1 MGIYRETRYTDSDG
15 RPLSSLAY
23 AQGREVTIH
32 VSEPG
37 LEYTA
42 TLKPED
48 WTETR
53 TDCFCC
59 SCGDREGSDVACRN
73 HGFAA
78 KRPCEAHGTPGS
90 PWPVDFEND
99 DAIGPEQMP
108 ESVQA
113 IRKQQSELEA
123 AEIGG

>member
-1 MGIYRETRYTDSDG
+1 M
-15 RPLSSLAY
+15 SLEY
-23 AQGREVTIH
+23 AQGRPVTIH

-42 TLKPED
+42 TIRPED

-59 SCGDREGSDVACRN
+59 SCGDREGSDSACRN

-78 KRPCEAHGTPGS
+78 KRPCELHAMPGS
-90 PWPVDFEND
+90 TWDE
-99 DAIGPEQMP
+99 EMMP
-108 ESVQA
+108 DLKGVVPDSVQVVRA
-113 IRKQQSELEA
+113 ERDA
-123 AEIGG
+123 AVATNL